1 MCRWRPV
8 CPNPRINPQKWFQ
21 MKRRLENAAYFE
33 TLVRRNG
40 ITWMWGAAAALGLNV
55 MLFAVM
61 PHLLHPVTDKP
72 AFQQVVSQVNV
83 IRLRQPETPV
93 KRQTEKPPEPA
104 RKEPPPKANPDM
116 PLQARLTLPFSI
128 NPRLPAGPHTL
139 SLPSMP
145 PADFTAYG
153 LADAFSVGDL
163 DSPLTVLTRIPPVYP
178 MMAKRRGIEGWV
190 CVRFMVDEDGRVDK
204 VTVVK
209 SQPPGTFDQSVIR
222 CVSGWRFKPGTVE
235 GMPVKT
241 RAETTIRFT
250 LE

>member
-1 MCRWRPV
+1 MEIRTMP
-8 CPNPRINPQKWFQ
+8 I
-21 MKRRLENAAYFE
+21 KRRTEKAAYFE

-40 ITWMWGAAAALGLNV
+40 IAWIWGTAAALGLNL

-61 PHLLHPVTDKP
+61 PHLLHPVPDKP
-72 AFQQVVSQVNV
+72 VFQQVVSHVNV
-83 IRLRQPETPV
+83 IRFRQTETPV
-93 KRQTEKPPEPA
+93 KRQTEKPPEPP
-104 RKEPPPKANPDM
+104 RKQKPPEATLNK
-116 PLQARLTLPFSI
+116 PLKARLTLPFAI
-128 NPRLPAGPHTL
+128 NPRLPDGPDTL

-145 PADFTAYG
+145 PESFMADG
-153 LADAFSVGDL
+153 LADTFSAGDL
-163 DSPLTVLTRIPPVYP
+163 DSPLTVLTRIPPIYP
-178 MMAKRRGIEGWV
+178 LLAKRRGVEGWV
-190 CVRFMVDEDGRVDK
+190 RVRFVVNEDGRVDK

-209 SQPPGTFDQSVIR
+209 SQPPGIFDQSVIR